1 MEKSLSKKSKAIL
14 ILWSLVLCGMI
25 IFVPISLS
33 RQIGFSTVVVQDV
46 YNYSLLFNQ
55 PNNVGVELY
64 LINYKVLLMQI
75 AGWTALMFSLFY
87 VSKD

>member
-14 ILWSLVLCGMI
+14 ILWSSVLCGMI

-33 RQIGFSTVVVQDV
+33 TQIGSSTVVVQDV

-55 PNNVGVELY
+55 PNKVGFELY